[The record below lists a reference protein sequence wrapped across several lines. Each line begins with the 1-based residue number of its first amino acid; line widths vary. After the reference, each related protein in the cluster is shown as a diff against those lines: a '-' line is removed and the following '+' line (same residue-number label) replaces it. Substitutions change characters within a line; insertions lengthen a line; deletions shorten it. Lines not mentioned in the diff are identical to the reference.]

1 MFGRAA
7 EATVRFHI
15 CEQETLSAPKQTPIE
30 EREFEGAYPHLCP
43 DFQARATDAF
53 QPVLI

>member
-1 MFGRAA
+1 LFGRAA